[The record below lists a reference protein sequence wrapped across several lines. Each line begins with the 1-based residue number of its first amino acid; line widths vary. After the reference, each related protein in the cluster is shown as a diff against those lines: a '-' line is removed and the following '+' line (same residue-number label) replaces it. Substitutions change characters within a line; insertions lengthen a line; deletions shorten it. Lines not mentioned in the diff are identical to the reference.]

1 MNKDLILMQEEST
14 SENFY
19 TKYRKPILYFSFAA
33 VMYFLNLLIQWIN
46 LEFLRGWIE
55 NNLGHLDFIQTFYLA
70 TEPFNMPELVGSI
83 GAVLITYI
91 IKFILDKLIVFEKKG
106 NLKQAAGEF
115 SLYFIFA
122 ILTTI
127 ENVGIQFLLSNFLF
141 TPYWL
146 SLFVALTI
154 GYITKFFLDKKYVF
168 NTEMDQKVE
177 SAEK

>member
-1 MNKDLILMQEEST
+1 MQEEST
-14 SENFY
+14 GENFY

-33 VMYFLNLLIQWIN
+33 AMYLLNLFIQWIN
-46 LEFLRGWIE
+46 LEFFRGWIE
-55 NNLGHLDFIQTFYLA
+55 NNLGHLEIIQTFYLA

-122 ILTTI
+122 ILTTV
-127 ENVGIQFLLSNFLF
+127 ENVAIQFLLSNFLF

-146 SLFVALTI
+146 SLFIALTI

-168 NTEMDQKVE
+168 NAGMDQE
-177 SAEK
+177 AGSAEK

>member
-1 MNKDLILMQEEST
+1 MQEDST

-19 TKYRKPILYFSFAA
+19 TKYRKPILYFSFAVA
-33 VMYFLNLLIQWIN
+33 MYFLNLLIQWIN
-46 LEFLRGWIE
+46 LEFLRDWIA
-55 NNLGHLDFIQTFYLA
+55 NNLGHFDLIQTFYLA

-122 ILTTI
+122 ILTTV

-146 SLFVALTI
+146 SLFIALTI
-154 GYITKFFLDKKYVF
+154 GYITKYILDKKYVF
-168 NTEMDQKVE
+168 KSEMEQKVE
-177 SAEK
+177 KEEEK

>member
-1 MNKDLILMQEEST
+1 MQDPM

-19 TKYRKPILYFSFAA
+19 TKYRKPLLYFLFAA
-33 VMYFLNLLIQWIN
+33 AMYFLNLFIQWIN
-46 LEFLRGWIE
+46 LEFIRDWIA
-55 NNLGHLDFIQTFYLA
+55 NNLGHFDLIQTFYLA

-83 GAVLITYI
+83 GAVLITYV
-91 IKFILDKLIVFEKKG
+91 IKFILDKLIVFKKKG

-122 ILTTI
+122 ILTTV
-127 ENVGIQFLLSNFLF
+127 ENVAIQFLLSNFLF

-146 SLFVALTI
+146 SLFIALTI

-168 NTEMDQKVE
+168 KTEMDQKVE
-177 SAEK
+177 KN